1 MWFSFKWL
9 QDGSSPCFF
18 CLTSGGCGK
27 EACVSLLMG
36 QTGGLKNWLLLWWA
50 GLCSVK
56 LKSDCLLMGVACS
69 LLVGCLA
76 WNDLVLDSTGSM
88 VGLMATSKR
97 THVKWQLPGLLPPV
111 PLSLLTHSSAG
122 DPLTLTGRS
131 GSVSCKVTSLLWVL
145 VHTSCSLC
153 PPRVEFLFPS
163 TLCKSCNQIPLTF
176 KIIFPEHS

>member
-18 CLTSGGCGK
+18 CLTSGGWGK
-27 EACVSLLMG
+27 EACVSFLMG

-50 GLCSVK
+50 GLCPVK
-56 LKSDCLLMGVACS
+56 LKSDCLLMGMAVLPPCW
-69 LLVGCLA
+69 LLGLK
-76 WNDLVLDSTGSM
+76 WPTGLYRLV

-97 THVKWQLPGLLPPV
+97 THGKWQLPGLLPPV
-111 PLSLLTHSSAG
+111 PLSLMTHSSAG

-131 GSVSCKVTSLLWVL
+131 GSVSCEVTSLLWVL
-145 VHTSCSLC
+145 VRTSFSLC
-153 PPRVEFLFPS
+153 PPRVEFLFPWNM
-163 TLCKSCNQIPLTF
+163 CKSYNQIPLTF